1 VVVESTTGTV
11 DVGVCTGPADCT
23 VVVVVV
29 VTTPG
34 AKAAAGVVGVVVA
47 VNVDVGIVDGVT
59 TGAVLVCVGHL
70 LSVCVTAGVGSTV
83 FVSVTTGVVAAG
95 SREMGAACV
104 DFSVTT
110 GGTTVVVV
118 GCATAM
124 IGAVA
129 GAFESP
135 YIEEGGFPHEPA
147 AFGAVTEVVVDPG
160 AGIFTAVAVGFVTL
174 ATGCLPTAA
183 TGATTGAAMV
193 VCLWRASAF

>member
-1 VVVESTTGTV
+1 
-11 DVGVCTGPADCT
+11 
-23 VVVVVV
+23 VVVV

-104 DFSVTT
+104 DFSMTP
-110 GGTTVVVV
+110 V
-118 GCATAM
+118 GLPLSSL
-124 IGAVA
+124 AVQQQ
-129 GAFESP
+129 
-135 YIEEGGFPHEPA
+135 
-147 AFGAVTEVVVDPG
+147 
-160 AGIFTAVAVGFVTL
+160 
-174 ATGCLPTAA
+174 
-183 TGATTGAAMV
+183 
-193 VCLWRASAF
+193 